1 MKIIKDLKKL
11 FDFKGGKLSPIK
23 KKGVKK

>member
-1 MKIIKDLKKL
+1 MKVIKDLKKL